1 MGIRN
6 GKKPADTPAPAATP
20 AGEVPV
26 PLPFLTEPEADE
38 SPVARKR
45 RDEIVSAATDII
57 ATEGLP
63 RLSLARIEERIGM
76 SRGQLTYYFPAK
88 EDILLAVFDRMLMRM
103 IQEAIADAERSGVSR
118 PGVGPVTDRLRHG
131 LDRMMRGD
139 APENTGELPAL
150 IHTFMAQVRHRDDYR
165 RKLALANAGWRAHL
179 AADIAASAGPTP
191 PAPPPVVASIMM
203 ALFQGLSG
211 QLAVDPAAF
220 DRDAVKQTVLHMLA
234 PWLGSDP
241 DERSD

>member
-6 GKKPADTPAPAATP
+6 GKKPADTPAPALP
-20 AGEVPV
+20 PGLEF
-26 PLPFLTEPEADE
+26 PLPFVDPDPPNE

-57 ATEGLP
+57 ATEGLH

-88 EDILLAVFDRMLMRM
+88 EDILLAVFDRMLSRM
-103 IQEAIADAERSGVSR
+103 IQEAIADAERSGVGK
-118 PGVGPVTDRLRHG
+118 PGVGPVTARLRHG

-139 APENTGELPAL
+139 APENTDELPAL
-150 IHTFMAQVRHRDDYR
+150 VHTFMAQVRHRDDYR

-211 QLAVDPAAF
+211 QLAVDPEAF
-220 DRDAVKQTVLHMLA
+220 DRAAVTRTVLHMLT
-234 PWLGSDP
+234 PWLGTDP